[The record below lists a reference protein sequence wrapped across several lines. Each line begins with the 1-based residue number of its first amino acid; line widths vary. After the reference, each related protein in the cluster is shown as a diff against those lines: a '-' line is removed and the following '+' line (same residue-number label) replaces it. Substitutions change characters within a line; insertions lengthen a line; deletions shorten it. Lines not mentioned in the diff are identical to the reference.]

1 MACDPRHA
9 VLLEPVRIG
18 PVVAPNRFYQVP
30 HCTGLGSAFPRASIE
45 HRRVKAEGGW
55 GVVSTTSVEIHYS
68 TDHQNRHYDRLW
80 DDGDVAP
87 LAAMVDAVHGAGALA
102 AIQLG
107 HLGFVARNYLSR
119 APTLG
124 PASLRSTYVQQPTQ
138 SKAMDLADIRAFRAW
153 HRAAVK
159 RALAAGFDIVYAYV
173 GHNATVTAHFLAR
186 RYNTRSDEYGGSLE
200 NRLRLTREILDET
213 REIVDGKAALALRFA
228 VDELLGDEGLSCEG
242 EGRDAVEMLAELP
255 DLWDVNL
262 SNWANDSQTSRFGA
276 EGYQEPYVAFVKRVT
291 SKPVVGVGRFTSP
304 DAMVGQVRRGILDLI
319 GAARPS
325 IADPFLPRKIAE
337 GRADEI
343 RECIGCNVCIS
354 AERYGAP
361 IQCTQNPTAGEE
373 YRRGWH
379 PERYAPPA
387 EPKRVLVVGA
397 GPAGLECAL
406 ALARRGCEVA
416 LAEAGRELGGRVRL
430 ESRLPGLAAWI
441 RVRDYRVQALER
453 LPNVEI
459 YRESELDAAAVR
471 DLGFP
476 AVVLATGAAWRR
488 DGIGGSSTRP
498 LPGLQSLPCFTP
510 DDILAGTV
518 PPGPVLLYDDDHYYL
533 GASIAE
539 RLVQQGRAV
548 VLATPLAEVAAW
560 TVNTLEQ
567 ARIARHLVSL
577 GVRLLPAR
585 RLALLSAGG
594 ARLDCIHGGPALE
607 VEAASTV
614 LVTQRAPKDGL
625 YHALIARPE
634 ALADHGIALVERIG
648 DCLAPGT
655 IAAAVFSGHGFAR
668 GFDSPPAEVPFRRER
683 VVFGLPA

>member
-1 MACDPRHA
+1 MTVDPRHA
-9 VLLEPVRIG
+9 ILLEPVKIG
-18 PVVAPNRFYQVP
+18 PVTAPNRFYQVP
-30 HCTGLGSAFPRASIE
+30 HCTGLGSAFPRGSIE
-45 HRRVKAEGGW
+45 HRRVKAQGGW

-68 TDHQNRHYDRLW
+68 SDHQNRHYDRLW
-80 DDGDVAP
+80 DDDDIAP
-87 LAAMVDAVHGAGALA
+87 LAAMTEAVHGAGSLA

-159 RALAAGFDIVYAYV
+159 RALTAGFDIVYAYV

-186 RYNTRSDEYGGSLE
+186 RYNTRTDEYGGSLE
-200 NRLRLTREILDET
+200 NRLRLTRELLDET
-213 REIVDGKAALALRFA
+213 RELVDGKAALALRFA
-228 VDELLGDEGLSCEG
+228 VDELLGDDGLSCEG

-304 DAMVGQVRRGILDLI
+304 DTMVSQVKRGILDLI

-387 EPKRVLVVGA
+387 TPGRVLVVGA
-397 GPAGLECAL
+397 GPAGLECTL
-406 ALARRGCEVA
+406 ALARRGVDVA
-416 LAEAGRELGGRVRL
+416 LAESSRELGGRVRL

-459 YRESELDAAAVR
+459 YRESELTADAVLELR
-471 DLGFP
+471 FP
-476 AVVLATGAAWRR
+476 TVVLATGARWRR
-488 DGIGGSSTRP
+488 DGIGGSSTRSV
-498 LPGLQSLPCFTP
+498 PGLHRVPCFTP
-510 DDILAGTV
+510 DDILAGEL
-518 PPGPVLLYDDDHYYL
+518 PPSPVLLYDDDHYYL
-533 GASIAE
+533 AVSIAE
-539 RLVQQGRAV
+539 HLVQQGRRV
-548 VLATPLAEVAAW
+548 ILATPLAEVAAW

-567 ARIARHLVSL
+567 PRIARQLTGL

-585 RLALLSAGG
+585 RLAKLTADG
-594 ARLDCIHGGPALE
+594 AQLDCVHGGEPLQ
-607 VEAASTV
+607 VEAASVV
-614 LVTQRAPKDGL
+614 LVTQRDPSDAL
-625 YHALIARPE
+625 YRALVDDPA
-634 ALADHGIALVERIG
+634 ALADRGIARIERLG

-668 GFDSPPAEVPFRRER
+668 GFDAPVAEVPFRRER
-683 VVFGLPA
+683 VLLETR

>member
-1 MACDPRHA
+1 MTVDPRHA
-9 VLLEPVRIG
+9 ILLEPVKIG
-18 PVVAPNRFYQVP
+18 PVTAPNRFYQVP
-30 HCTGLGSAFPRASIE
+30 HCTGLGSAFPRGSIE

-68 TDHQNRHYDRLW
+68 SDHQNRHYDRLW
-80 DDGDVAP
+80 DDGDIAP
-87 LAAMVDAVHGAGALA
+87 LAAMTEAVHGAGSLA

-159 RALAAGFDIVYAYV
+159 RALTAGFDIVYAYV

-186 RYNTRSDEYGGSLE
+186 RYNTRTDEYGGSLE
-200 NRLRLTREILDET
+200 NRLRLTRELLDET
-213 REIVDGKAALALRFA
+213 RELVDGKAALALRFA
-228 VDELLGDEGLSCEG
+228 VDELLGDDGLSCEG

-304 DAMVGQVRRGILDLI
+304 DTMVSQVKRGILDLI

-373 YRRGWH
+373 YRRG
-379 PERYAPPA
+379 
-387 EPKRVLVVGA
+387 
-397 GPAGLECAL
+397 
-406 ALARRGCEVA
+406 
-416 LAEAGRELGGRVRL
+416 
-430 ESRLPGLAAWI
+430 
-441 RVRDYRVQALER
+441 
-453 LPNVEI
+453 
-459 YRESELDAAAVR
+459 
-471 DLGFP
+471 
-476 AVVLATGAAWRR
+476 
-488 DGIGGSSTRP
+488 
-498 LPGLQSLPCFTP
+498 
-510 DDILAGTV
+510 
-518 PPGPVLLYDDDHYYL
+518 
-533 GASIAE
+533 
-539 RLVQQGRAV
+539 
-548 VLATPLAEVAAW
+548 
-560 TVNTLEQ
+560 
-567 ARIARHLVSL
+567 
-577 GVRLLPAR
+577 
-585 RLALLSAGG
+585 
-594 ARLDCIHGGPALE
+594 
-607 VEAASTV
+607 
-614 LVTQRAPKDGL
+614 
-625 YHALIARPE
+625 
-634 ALADHGIALVERIG
+634 
-648 DCLAPGT
+648 
-655 IAAAVFSGHGFAR
+655 
-668 GFDSPPAEVPFRRER
+668 
-683 VVFGLPA
+683 

>member
-1 MACDPRHA
+1 VARDPRHD
-9 VLLEPVRIG
+9 LLFEPIRIG
-18 PVVAPNRFYQVP
+18 PVIAPNRFYQVP
-30 HCTGLGSAFPRASIE
+30 HCTGLGSAFPSAAVAHRAT
-45 HRRVKAEGGW
+45 KADGGW
-55 GVVSTTSVEIHYS
+55 GVVSTTSVEIHAS

-80 DDGDVAP
+80 DDGDIPV
-87 LAAMVDAVHGAGALA
+87 LARMVEAVHERGALA

-124 PASLRSTYVQQPTQ
+124 PASLRSTFVQQPTQ
-138 SKAMDLADIRAFRAW
+138 SKAMDLTDIRAFRRW
-153 HRAAVK
+153 HRDAVG
-159 RALAAGFDIVYAYV
+159 RALAAGFDIVYAYA
-173 GHNATVTAHFLAR
+173 GHNATIPAHFLAR
-186 RYNTRSDEYGGSLE
+186 RYNTRTDEYGGSLA
-200 NRLRLTREILDET
+200 NRARLLREILEET
-213 REIVDGKAALALRFA
+213 REALEGRAALALRFA

-242 EGRDAVEMLAELP
+242 EGREVVEMLAELP

-304 DAMVGQVRRGILDLI
+304 DTMVGQIRRGILDLI

-325 IADPFLPRKIAE
+325 IADPFLPRKIDE

-373 YRRGWH
+373 WRRGWH
-379 PERYAPPA
+379 PERYAPRGCDQ
-387 EPKRVLVVGA
+387 RVLVVGA

-406 ALARRGCEVA
+406 ALGRRGYDVA
-416 LAEAGRELGGRVRL
+416 LAEAGRELGGRVTR

-453 LPNVEI
+453 LGNVEI
-459 YRESELDAAAVR
+459 FRESALEADGLLE
-471 DLGFP
+471 LGFP
-476 AVVLATGAAWRR
+476 RVVLATGARWRR
-488 DGIGGSSTRP
+488 DGIGGSSYRP
-498 LPGLQSLPCFTP
+498 VPGLEELPCFTP
-510 DDILAGTV
+510 DDIVAGAEV
-518 PPGPVLLYDDDHYYL
+518 PGPLLVYDDDHYYL

-539 RLVQQGRAV
+539 LLARQGKAV
-548 VLATPLAEVAAW
+548 TLATPLPEVAAW
-560 TVNTLEQ
+560 TVYTLEQ
-567 ARIARHLVSL
+567 ARIAAGLVAQ
-577 GVRLLPAR
+577 GVRLRPAR
-585 RLALLSAGG
+585 RLG
-594 ARLDCIHGGPALE
+594 AAEPGQVRLDCIYG
-607 VEAASTV
+607 AAPETLAVAGVV
-614 LVTQRAPKDGL
+614 LVTQRQPEDAL
-625 YHALIARPE
+625 YRALLARE
-634 ALADHGIALVERIG
+634 ASFADHGLTLLERIG

-668 GFDSPPAEVPFRRER
+668 GLDEPATDVPFRRER
-683 VVFGLPA
+683 VAFAAGS